1 MTPVTATL
9 CHLLADGM
17 LLLQRKSQRRFG
29 AGRWNG
35 VGGKSRPGETPEACV
50 TREVFEET
58 GLQVRALTYHGV
70 LRFSFG
76 SPSRIDWIVNVFSS
90 TSWIGAPRPSDEGV
104 LRWFTL
110 DAIPYAEMWPD
121 DRHWLS
127 LLLEGKRFRGW
138 FLFNAEGDAL
148 RAYRLTPL

>member
-1 MTPVTATL
+1 LTPVTATL

-29 AGRWNG
+29 AGEVERG
-35 VGGKSRPGETPEACV
+35 RREITARETPEVCV
-50 TREVFEET
+50 AREVFEET
-58 GLQVRALTYHGV
+58 GLQARALTYHGV

-76 SPSRIDWIVNVFSS
+76 SPSRIDWSVHVFSS

-104 LRWFTL
+104 LRWFAL
-110 DAIPYAEMWPD
+110 DEIPYAEMWPD
-121 DRHWLS
+121 DRHWLP

-138 FLFNAEGDAL
+138 FLLNEGG
-148 RAYRLTPL
+148 